1 MEYDAIFDDPH
12 ATSIGEMYIGAM
24 SIPCTKAT
32 SIHYES
38 LKKKDTVWI
47 IDENNLFVKSLQGLL
62 LFFHD
67 KRNDFANKNEEF
79 YNPSINKILVTIN
92 DMPHQLYVSGLQ
104 ARDIYPELKK
114 YFYKENS
121 DVIWKTFLATKFAL
135 WIDTRSSTDNDFYGS
150 GRVVNQGIKLQIEK
164 ACETNGDDLMC
175 YVFSLEDA
183 LAHLSV
189 TSPSGILTTEK

>member
-1 MEYDAIFDDPH
+1 
-12 ATSIGEMYIGAM
+12 M
-24 SIPCTKAT
+24 SIPYTKAT

-38 LKKKDTVWI
+38 LKKKDTLWI

-79 YNPSINKILVTIN
+79 YNPRINKILVTIN

-121 DVIWKTFLATKFAL
+121 DVTWEEFFATKFTL
-135 WIDTRSSTDNDFYGS
+135 WIDTHSNTDNTLHGS
-150 GRVVNQGIKLQIEK
+150 GRIVNHCIKLQIKK
-164 ACETNGDDLMC
+164 AYESSGGYLMC
-175 YVFSLEDA
+175 YVFSLEDP
-183 LAHLSV
+183 LAHLSA
-189 TSPSGILTTEK
+189 TDPSGILTIEK

>member
-1 MEYDAIFDDPH
+1 MKYDAIFDDPH

-24 SIPCTKAT
+24 SIPYTKAT

-38 LKKKDTVWI
+38 LKKKDTVWM
-47 IDENNLFVKSLQGLL
+47 IDVNNLFVRSLQGLL
-62 LFFHD
+62 LFFHE
-67 KRNDFANKNEEF
+67 KRNNFANKNEEF

-92 DMPHQLYVSGLQ
+92 DMPHQLYVSGIQ
-104 ARDIYPELKK
+104 ARYIYPELKK

-135 WIDTRSSTDNDFYGS
+135 WIDTRSSTDNNFYGS

-164 ACETNGDDLMC
+164 ACETNGGHLMC
-175 YVFSLEDA
+175 YVFSLEHA

-189 TSPSGILTTEK
+189 TSPSGTLTIEK